1 MKPETTRWHRSCTD
15 VCPLGGGGGM
25 VGAGGRMEEDP
36 VADLGP
42 QPFTISIAHNLNNVH
57 LPCRIYT
64 SI

>member
-1 MKPETTRWHRSCTD
+1 
-15 VCPLGGGGGM
+15 M

-42 QPFTISIAHNLNNVH
+42 QPFTIPIAHNLNNVH